1 MCGWT
6 LLRASISGDFPTQD
20 GPDKMMRHFFIGESP
35 NKKALSMCVLY
46 IIKIQM
52 HNKKISNKNL
62 LHFSGFKG
70 SGIRVKW

>member
-1 MCGWT
+1 
-6 LLRASISGDFPTQD
+6 
-20 GPDKMMRHFFIGESP
+20 MMKHFFIGESP